1 MYKQPEQ
8 ILEENLVVQLRLMQ
22 YDYVP
27 INGEKDLLANLIE
40 GAKPTVLEREKVVD
54 RVLSK
59 VMRFLETFIRG
70 IELSLY

>member
-27 INGEKDLLANLIE
+27 INGEKDLQANLIE
-40 GAKPTVLEREKVVD
+40 GAYGTGKGK
-54 RVLSK
+54 
-59 VMRFLETFIRG
+59 G
-70 IELSLY
+70 G